1 MASDVTMP
9 RLSDS
14 MEEGTVLKWLV
25 EEGGEVKRGEPLVEI
40 ETDKANM
47 TYDADTDGVL
57 VEIVAQEGDTLE
69 IGEVIARIGDAGEAK
84 SDGGGK
90 AEEGGEE
97 EAAEDSGGGEE
108 EGAEDSGGDE
118 EEGAEDSGGG
128 EEEAAADESEE
139 EAAAGEEEG
148 EEAAGDEE
156 REEVAAEGE
165 GAEDEAEA
173 DGGEEGD
180 DDAAAAESG
189 DEDEAAA
196 EGEEAAVAGAEGG
209 GGETQAGAGTATRE
223 KTSTG
228 NGDGRVKA
236 SPVARRMA
244 RDLGVELAEL
254 EGTGPG
260 GRIVKADV
268 QAAAENGGG
277 KAGVAEKGRA
287 ETADGDGAE
296 AGGDTG
302 RDGDGAEAGAD
313 TGRDADG
320 AEAGADGGKDAE
332 AAKKDKKGKKKDR
345 KGDEKAAKKDEGDAE
360 KAGEKAEAGVK
371 GHVKV
376 EELTR
381 LQQTVSRRM
390 AESKATAPDFSIALT
405 VDMTAAVAL
414 RERLKEISDPVP
426 SFNDMV
432 VKACAGAL
440 REHPRVNGSY
450 RDGKFEL
457 YDRINVG
464 IAVAAMDAL
473 VVPTVFDADQKSLGQ
488 IARDAREVIGRVKD
502 KTVTPPELSGG
513 TFTVSNLGMFGIEQ
527 FTAIINPPQAAIL
540 TVGKLEKKPAVDDKG
555 KLIARDQ
562 MVLTLVCDHRILYG
576 ADGAEF
582 LARVKDLLEQPLSLA
597 L

>member
-1 MASDVTMP
+1 MATVGRRRAP
-9 RLSDS
+9 RKA
-14 MEEGTVLKWLV
+14 T
-25 EEGGEVKRGEPLVEI
+25 PLPP
-40 ETDKANM
+40 
-47 TYDADTDGVL
+47 
-57 VEIVAQEGDTLE
+57 
-69 IGEVIARIGDAGEAK
+69 RR
-84 SDGGGK
+84 
-90 AEEGGEE
+90 
-97 EAAEDSGGGEE
+97 ED
-108 EGAEDSGGDE
+108 DE
-118 EEGAEDSGGG
+118 
-128 EEEAAADESEE
+128 
-139 EAAAGEEEG
+139 
-148 EEAAGDEE
+148 
-156 REEVAAEGE
+156 AAEGE
-165 GAEDEAEA
+165 DEGGAAEDDEDEAA
-173 DGGEEGD
+173 
-180 DDAAAAESG
+180 
-189 DEDEAAA
+189 AAA

-277 KAGVAEKGRA
+277 KAGVAEKGKA
-287 ETADGDGAE
+287 ETADGDGADA
-296 AGGDTG
+296 AGKD
-302 RDGDGAEAGAD
+302 DAAA
-313 TGRDADG
+313 RDAAASKG
-320 AEAGADGGKDAE
+320 DAA
-332 AAKKDKKGKKKDR
+332 AAKKDKKGKKKD
-345 KGDEKAAKKDEGDAE
+345 KKADDKAEKKDGAKADKAEADKAEGD
-360 KAGEKAEAGVK
+360 KAEAGVK

-440 REHPRVNGSY
+440 REHPRVNGAY

-457 YDRINVG
+457 YDRVNVG

-473 VVPTVFDADQKSLGQ
+473 VVPTIFDADQKSLGQ
-488 IARDAREVIGRVKD
+488 ITRDARAVIGKVKD

-540 TVGKLEKKPAVDDKG
+540 TVGKLEKRPAVDDKG